1 MRTALWLALILA
13 AGPAVAGTR
22 RLAIVFGHNGGQG
35 PRAALRYSE
44 VDAARIARV
53 LAEAGG
59 VDAGNL
65 KLLQGRPVAELFAAL
80 EWAKAQ
86 ARTDPQVLLF
96 LYVST
101 HATLEDGLLPG
112 AEQVRWKDLKRR
124 ITATGAK
131 ARVTIIDA
139 CQSSGLIE
147 TAAREAPT
155 FTIEAEDK
163 LTVQGEAFI
172 TSSAS
177 HEASLEA
184 GQVRGSVFTQ
194 HLVAALRGAA
204 DVSQDGRV
212 SLDEA
217 YRFAYERTAGGESG
231 QHPGLAV
238 RLSGYGEIVV
248 TRVRE
253 DGPGVMVPPG
263 IERLV
268 LRDPATRDV
277 LLSAVRPAA
286 QKLLAPSG
294 TWLVE
299 LEREGR
305 RKEGRL
311 EVPARGFGL
320 VDEDQLTARAFPS
333 AQVIRLESGGGGGCP
348 TIAVATPVPVLVA
361 LGQTLQPVLERLCAS
376 RTVSSA
382 TLAREDH
389 RVLLTLMLDD
399 RPLVLHRSTA
409 EQQQLAA
416 DLAALSLKQH

>member
-1 MRTALWLALILA
+1 MRKALSLALILTA
-13 AGPAVAGTR
+13 APALAGTK

-35 PRAALRYSE
+35 PRPALRYAE
-44 VDAARIARV
+44 ADAARVAK
-53 LAEAGG
+53 LFAEAGN
-59 VDAGNL
+59 VAPSNL

-80 EWAKAQ
+80 DWAKAQ
-86 ARTDPQVLLF
+86 VKTDPQTLLF

-101 HATLEDGLLPG
+101 HATAEDGLLPG
-112 AEQVRWKDLKRR
+112 AEQVRWKELKRR

-163 LTVQGEAFI
+163 LTVQGDAFI

-177 HEASLEA
+177 HEPSLEA
-184 GQVRGSVFTQ
+184 GQLRGSVFTQ

-204 DVSQDGRV
+204 DLSQDGTV

-217 YRFAYERTAGGESG
+217 YRFAYERTASGESG

-238 RLSGYGEIVV
+238 RLSGYGEIAV

-253 DGPGVMVPPG
+253 DGPGVVVPPG

-268 LRDPATRDV
+268 IRDPVTRDV

-286 QKLLAPSG
+286 QKLLVPSG
-294 TWLVE
+294 TWQVE

-320 VDEDQLTARAFPS
+320 VDEDQLTARASS
-333 AQVIRLESGGGGGCP
+333 AQVIRLESGGGCP
-348 TIAVATPVPVLVA
+348 SIAVATPVPVLVS
-361 LGQTLQPVLERLCAS
+361 LGQTLQPALERLCGS
-376 RTVSSA
+376 RAVSSA
-382 TLAREDH
+382 TLSREAQQ
-389 RVLLTLMLDD
+389 VLLTLTLDD
-399 RPLVLHRSTA
+399 RPVVLRRSTA
-409 EQQQLAA
+409 EQHRLAA
-416 DLAALSLKQH
+416 DLAELSLKQH